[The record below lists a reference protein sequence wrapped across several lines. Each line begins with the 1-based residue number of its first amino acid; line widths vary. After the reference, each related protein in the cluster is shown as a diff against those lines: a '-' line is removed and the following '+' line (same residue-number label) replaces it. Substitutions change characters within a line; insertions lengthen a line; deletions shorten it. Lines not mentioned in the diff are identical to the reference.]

1 MTSPLRCR
9 GGDSCI
15 SPMRGQAQNRESL
28 KNLCHRSSTFQIAL
42 ASRKY
47 RISRVRMKSSR
58 IIYSFEDEYFEYAY
72 LDYGDTKVQRQVKIN
87 VIINIESYF

>member
-1 MTSPLRCR
+1 
-9 GGDSCI
+9 
-15 SPMRGQAQNRESL
+15 
-28 KNLCHRSSTFQIAL
+28 
-42 ASRKY
+42 
-47 RISRVRMKSSR
+47 MKSSR